1 MRTMT
6 YTCGTTQHRVVDL
19 IAPDGIMVNRIESL
33 RTHAWDVE
41 LAAHGIDSAAL
52 NASTVQLEAKCA
64 DLTMLDTAS
73 NLFDADIRALASTGN
88 RNKAGTITVD
98 GWAQA
103 ALITGIEPSQDLPNP
118 AKYALTVALLDGVWR
133 KPADTQHFLPDEL
146 QSGLYLD

>member
-64 DLTMLDTAS
+64 DLTMLGPGRTHHRHRTITRPS
-73 NLFDADIRALASTGN
+73 KPSEIRAHRSAP
-88 RNKAGTITVD
+88 RRRM
-98 GWAQA
+98 AQTSRHA
-103 ALITGIEPSQDLPNP
+103 ALPPRRTAIRPLP
-118 AKYALTVALLDGVWR
+118 
-133 KPADTQHFLPDEL
+133 
-146 QSGLYLD
+146 

>member
-73 NLFDADIRALASTGN
+73 NLFDADIRA
-88 RNKAGTITVD
+88 
-98 GWAQA
+98 
-103 ALITGIEPSQDLPNP
+103 
-118 AKYALTVALLDGVWR
+118 
-133 KPADTQHFLPDEL
+133 
-146 QSGLYLD
+146 

>member
-98 GWAQA
+98 PGRTHHRHRTITRPSKPSEIRAHRSAPRRRMAQTSRHA
-103 ALITGIEPSQDLPNP
+103 ALPPRRTAIRPLP
-118 AKYALTVALLDGVWR
+118 
-133 KPADTQHFLPDEL
+133 
-146 QSGLYLD
+146 